1 MNCRRYRQAGKVAL
15 IGLALLATTSCGKTV
30 REGRSPGYLIIE
42 RLQGLRGGETELSDT
57 LQSDVLTK
65 GGIYEDGGEVE
76 LRLAL
81 KNAGTPSAPTTPS
94 TNNYITVDRYHV
106 TYTRADGRNT
116 PGVDVPYAFDGA
128 ATGTI
133 TTTARAIGFVLV
145 RAQAKIEAPLQALRG
160 PAYGGASLIS
170 TIAEVTF
177 YGHDQVGNAVSVSGK
192 ISVNFA
198 DWADPEG

>member
-15 IGLALLATTSCGKTV
+15 IGLALLASTSCSKTV
-30 REGRSPGYLIIE
+30 REGASPAYLIIE
-42 RLQGLRGGETELSDT
+42 RLQGFRGGETEGDDT
-57 LQSDVLTK
+57 LQSDVKTW
-65 GGIYEDGGEVE
+65 GGIFEDGGEVQ

-81 KNAGTPSAPTTPS
+81 KDAGTPTSPTIPS
-94 TNNYITVDRYHV
+94 TNNYITVDRYRV
-106 TYTRADGRNT
+106 AYVRADGRNT

-133 TTTARAIGFVLV
+133 TTQPRTVGFVLV
-145 RAQAKIEAPLQALRG
+145 RAQAKAEAPLAALAG
-160 PAYGGASLIS
+160 PFFGGASLIS

-177 YGHDQVGNAVSVSGK
+177 YGRDQVGNAVSVTGK

-198 DWADPEG
+198 DWADPEK